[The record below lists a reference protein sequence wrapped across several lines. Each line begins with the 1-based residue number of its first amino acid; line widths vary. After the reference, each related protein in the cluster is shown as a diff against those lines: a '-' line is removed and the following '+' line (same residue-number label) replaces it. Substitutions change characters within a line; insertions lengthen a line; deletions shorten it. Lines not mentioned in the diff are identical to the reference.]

1 MFEYI
6 QNKELKELLE
16 KDFFS
21 DIVKKQKLREYGSF
35 FNADNVLQI
44 IQEEPSLVMCL
55 PDEYIATKEVAKTV
69 VTQDGSYISFISQ
82 LDRSLVDKE
91 VALESVNYRN
101 FFIRE
106 ADFDNSEQVSLDTK
120 MLYEVINAYDALSL
134 ELQNDIDIV
143 KTAYL
148 SYKNIIKYLE
158 ENPNPQIRYSDG
170 VVISIDSH
178 EMINIINDEIMP
190 RLEEKYPEVG
200 LQK

>member
-170 VVISIDSH
+170 VVISVDSS

>member
-1 MFEYI
+1 MFKYI
-6 QNKELKELLE
+6 QDKELKELLQ

-21 DIVKKQKLREYGSF
+21 DVVKKQKLREYASF

-69 VTQDGSYISFISQ
+69 VTKDGSYVSYISR
-82 LDRSLVDKE
+82 LDKSLIDKE

-101 FFIRE
+101 FFMRE
-106 ADFDNSEQVSLDTK
+106 ANFDNNEQLPLDTK

-134 ELQNDIDIV
+134 ELQNDFDVV

-148 SYKNIIKYLE
+148 SYKKIIKYLE
-158 ENPNPQIRYSDG
+158 ENPNPKIRYSDG
-170 VVISIDSH
+170 ITINIDSR
-178 EMINIINDEIMP
+178 EMINIIDDEIMP
-190 RLEEKYPEVG
+190 ELEEKYHEVG